1 MKVSVIIPVGHK
13 DQDFRVI
20 DQIKEKFE
28 SFEIIVAA
36 SYQNNEA
43 KNLEEKVDQFL
54 FIHNSTRAKALNA
67 GAEIAKNEMLWF
79 LHLDSNISLIDNL
92 DFEKVDD
99 QKINT
104 FLLKFDDEKLKYNSV
119 GANLR
124 TKYFKLPFG
133 DQSFII
139 NRRLF
144 NFIGEFTESVD
155 KGEDHELI
163 WKAKTVGV
171 QVNIISNYI
180 LSSSIK
186 YKEHPILQTLNTVKD
201 TILQIFKFY
210 KPKKKYVICHFF
222 KDPKSP
228 KSKTRLRKDISDEFV
243 NELNENLIE
252 ILSDNIN
259 QIKKNKFFYQI
270 SVSELD
276 HKNYA
281 YKFSR
286 ITDGLYLTSQNEL
299 GASMKEVIEFN
310 LRYFKKV
317 VIVGTDIPFLSAK
330 DIIDSLKST
339 SAKNVF
345 YPTLD
350 GGFCLLATS
359 DNKILDIID
368 KVKYG
373 TDTVLSDLTKN
384 VSKLLIDNKFYQDID
399 VKEDLLK
406 IYKDLKEKVYSLN
419 PTLKKL
425 YTLLYSNQKKFSE

>member
-13 DQDFRVI
+13 DQDFKVI

-54 FIHNSTRAKALNA
+54 SIHNSTRAKALNA

-155 KGEDHELI
+155 KGEDHEFI

-259 QIKKNKFFYQI
+259 QIKKNKFIYQI
-270 SVSELD
+270 SVSEMD

-384 VSKLLIDNKFYQDID
+384 VSRLLIDNKFYQDID

>member
-13 DQDFRVI
+13 DQDFKVI

-28 SFEIIVAA
+28 SFEIIVVA

-54 FIHNSTRAKALNA
+54 SIHNSTRAKALNA

-99 QKINT
+99 QKINA
-104 FLLKFDDEKLKYNSV
+104 FLLKFHDEKLKYNSV

-124 TKYFKLPFG
+124 TKYLNLPFG

-139 NRRLF
+139 NRKLF

-155 KGEDHELI
+155 KGEDHEFI

-186 YKEHPILQTLNTVKD
+186 YKENPILQTLNTVKD

-259 QIKKNKFFYQI
+259 QIKKNKFIYQI
-270 SVSELD
+270 SVSEMD

-350 GGFCLLATS
+350 GGFCLLATT

-384 VSKLLIDNKFYQDID
+384 VSRLLIDNKFYQDID

>member
-1 MKVSVIIPVGHK
+1 L
-13 DQDFRVI
+13 I
-20 DQIKEKFE
+20 DQIKDKFDN
-28 SFEIIVAA
+28 FEIILAA
-36 SYQNNEA
+36 SYQNNEV
-43 KNLEEKVDQFL
+43 KKLEEKVDKFIS
-54 FIHNSTRAKALNA
+54 IHNSTRAKALNS
-67 GAEIAKNEMLWF
+67 GAEVAKNEMLWF

-124 TKYFKLPFG
+124 TKYLNLPFG

-139 NRRLF
+139 NRKLF

-155 KGEDHELI
+155 KGEDHEFI

-171 QVNIISNYI
+171 QINIISNYI

-186 YKEHPILQTLNTVKD
+186 YKEYPILQTLNTVKD
-201 TILQIFKFY
+201 TVLQIFKFY

-252 ILSDNIN
+252 ILSDNIK
-259 QIKKNKFFYQI
+259 QIKKNKFVYQI

-330 DIIDSLKST
+330 DIMDSLKST

-384 VSKLLIDNKFYQDID
+384 VAKLLIDNKFYQDID
-399 VKEDLLK
+399 IKEDLLK

>member
-13 DQDFRVI
+13 DQDFKVI

-54 FIHNSTRAKALNA
+54 SIHNSTRAKALNA

-155 KGEDHELI
+155 KGEDHEFI

-201 TILQIFKFY
+201 TVLQIFKFY

-252 ILSDNIN
+252 ILSDNIK
-259 QIKKNKFFYQI
+259 QIKKNKFVYQI

>member
-54 FIHNSTRAKALNA
+54 SIHNSTKAKALNA

-155 KGEDHELI
+155 KGEDHEFI

-186 YKEHPILQTLNTVKD
+186 YKEDPVLQTLNTVKD

-259 QIKKNKFFYQI
+259 QIKKNKFIYQI
-270 SVSELD
+270 SVSEMD

>member
-13 DQDFRVI
+13 DQDFKVI

-54 FIHNSTRAKALNA
+54 SIHNSTRAKALNA

-139 NRRLF
+139 NRKLF

-155 KGEDHELI
+155 KGEDHEFI

-259 QIKKNKFFYQI
+259 QIKKNKFIYQI
-270 SVSELD
+270 SVSEMD

-373 TDTVLSDLTKN
+373 TDTALSDLTKN

>member
-13 DQDFRVI
+13 DQDFKVI

-54 FIHNSTRAKALNA
+54 SIHNSTRAKALNA

-99 QKINT
+99 QKINA

-155 KGEDHELI
+155 KGEDHEFI

-252 ILSDNIN
+252 ILSDNIK
-259 QIKKNKFFYQI
+259 QIKKNKFIYQI
-270 SVSELD
+270 SVSEMD

-399 VKEDLLK
+399 IKEDLLK

>member
-54 FIHNSTRAKALNA
+54 SIHNSTRAKALNA

-155 KGEDHELI
+155 KGEDHEFI

-259 QIKKNKFFYQI
+259 QIKKNKFIYQI
-270 SVSELD
+270 SVSEMD

-339 SAKNVF
+339 SAKNIF

>member
-54 FIHNSTRAKALNA
+54 SIHNSTRAKALNA

-155 KGEDHELI
+155 KGEDHEFI

-201 TILQIFKFY
+201 TILQIFEFY

-259 QIKKNKFFYQI
+259 QIKKNKFIYQI
-270 SVSELD
+270 SVSEMD

-317 VIVGTDIPFLSAK
+317 VIVGADIPFLSAK

>member
-1 MKVSVIIPVGHK
+1 MKVSVIIPVGRK
-13 DQDFRVI
+13 DQDFKVI

-54 FIHNSTRAKALNA
+54 SIHNSTRAKALNA

-155 KGEDHELI
+155 KGEDHEFI

-201 TILQIFKFY
+201 TVLQIFKFY

-259 QIKKNKFFYQI
+259 QIKKNKFIYQI
-270 SVSELD
+270 SVSEMD

-399 VKEDLLK
+399 IKEDLLK

>member
-13 DQDFRVI
+13 DQDFKVI
-20 DQIKEKFE
+20 DQIKEKFDN
-28 SFEIIVAA
+28 FEIIVAA

-54 FIHNSTRAKALNA
+54 SIHNSTRAKALNA

-155 KGEDHELI
+155 KGEDHEFI

-259 QIKKNKFFYQI
+259 QIKKNKFIYQI
-270 SVSELD
+270 SVSEMD

-399 VKEDLLK
+399 VKDDLFK

>member
-54 FIHNSTRAKALNA
+54 SIHNSTRAKALNA

-155 KGEDHELI
+155 KGEDHEFI

-252 ILSDNIN
+252 ILSDNIK
-259 QIKKNKFFYQI
+259 QIKKNKFIYQI

>member
-1 MKVSVIIPVGHK
+1 MKVSVIIPVSHK
-13 DQDFRVI
+13 DQDFKVI

-43 KNLEEKVDQFL
+43 KNLEKKVDQFL
-54 FIHNSTRAKALNA
+54 SVHNSSRAKALNA

-155 KGEDHELI
+155 KGEDHEFI

-259 QIKKNKFFYQI
+259 QIKKNKFIYQI
-270 SVSELD
+270 SVSEMD

-317 VIVGTDIPFLSAK
+317 VIVGTDIPFLSAN
-330 DIIDSLKST
+330 DIMDSLKST

-406 IYKDLKEKVYSLN
+406 IYKDLKEKVYSLSPN
-419 PTLKKL
+419 LKKL

>member
-13 DQDFRVI
+13 DQDFKVI

-54 FIHNSTRAKALNA
+54 SIHNSTRAKALNA

-144 NFIGEFTESVD
+144 NFIGEFTESID
-155 KGEDHELI
+155 KGEDHEFI

-259 QIKKNKFFYQI
+259 QIKKNKFIYQI
-270 SVSELD
+270 SVSEMD

-399 VKEDLLK
+399 VKDDLFK

>member
-13 DQDFRVI
+13 DQDFKVI

-54 FIHNSTRAKALNA
+54 SIHNSTRAKALNA

-155 KGEDHELI
+155 KGEDHEFI

-252 ILSDNIN
+252 ILSDNIK
-259 QIKKNKFFYQI
+259 QIKKNKFIYQI
-270 SVSELD
+270 SVSEMD

>member
-13 DQDFRVI
+13 DQDFKVI
-20 DQIKEKFE
+20 DQIKEKFDN
-28 SFEIIVAA
+28 FEIIVAA

-54 FIHNSTRAKALNA
+54 SIHNSTRAKALNA

-155 KGEDHELI
+155 KGEDHEFI

-201 TILQIFKFY
+201 TVLQIFKFY

-259 QIKKNKFFYQI
+259 QIKKNKFIYQI
-270 SVSELD
+270 SVSEMD

-399 VKEDLLK
+399 IKEDLLK

>member
-13 DQDFRVI
+13 DQDFKVI

-54 FIHNSTRAKALNA
+54 SIHNSTRAKALNA

-155 KGEDHELI
+155 KGEDHEFI

-201 TILQIFKFY
+201 TVLQIFKFY

-252 ILSDNIN
+252 ILSDNIK
-259 QIKKNKFFYQI
+259 QIKKNKFIYQI

-399 VKEDLLK
+399 IKEDLVK
-406 IYKDLKEKVYSLN
+406 IYKDLKEKVYSLSPN
-419 PTLKKL
+419 LKKL

>member
-13 DQDFRVI
+13 DQDFKVI

-54 FIHNSTRAKALNA
+54 SIHNSTRAKALNA

-155 KGEDHELI
+155 KGEDHEFI

-259 QIKKNKFFYQI
+259 QIKKNKFIYQI
-270 SVSELD
+270 SVSEMD

-330 DIIDSLKST
+330 DIVDSLKST

-399 VKEDLLK
+399 IKDDLLK

>member
-13 DQDFRVI
+13 DQDFKVI

-36 SYQNNEA
+36 SYKNNEA

-54 FIHNSTRAKALNA
+54 SIHNSTRAKALNA

-155 KGEDHELI
+155 KGEDHEFI

-201 TILQIFKFY
+201 TVLQIFKFY

-259 QIKKNKFFYQI
+259 QIKKNKFIYQI
-270 SVSELD
+270 SVSEMD

-399 VKEDLLK
+399 IKEDLLK

>member
-13 DQDFRVI
+13 DQDFKVI

-43 KNLEEKVDQFL
+43 KNLEKKVDQFL
-54 FIHNSTRAKALNA
+54 SVHNSSRAKALNA

-119 GANLR
+119 GDNLR

-155 KGEDHELI
+155 KGEDHEFI

-252 ILSDNIN
+252 ILSDNIK
-259 QIKKNKFFYQI
+259 QIKKNKFIYQI

-399 VKEDLLK
+399 VKDDLFK

>member
-13 DQDFRVI
+13 DQDFKVI

-43 KNLEEKVDQFL
+43 KNLEEKVDQFVS
-54 FIHNSTRAKALNA
+54 IHNSTRAKALNA

-124 TKYFKLPFG
+124 TKYFNLPFG

-155 KGEDHELI
+155 KGEDHEFI

-201 TILQIFKFY
+201 TVLQIFKFY

-252 ILSDNIN
+252 ILSDNIK
-259 QIKKNKFFYQI
+259 QIKKNKFIYQI

-399 VKEDLLK
+399 IKEDLLK

>member
-13 DQDFRVI
+13 DQDFKVI

-54 FIHNSTRAKALNA
+54 SIHNSTRAKALNA

-155 KGEDHELI
+155 KGEDHEFI

-259 QIKKNKFFYQI
+259 QIKKNKFIYQI
-270 SVSELD
+270 SVSEMD

-399 VKEDLLK
+399 IKEDLLK

>member
-54 FIHNSTRAKALNA
+54 SIHNSTRAKALNA

-104 FLLKFDDEKLKYNSV
+104 FLLKFDDERLKYNSV

-124 TKYFKLPFG
+124 TKYFKLPFW

-155 KGEDHELI
+155 KGEDHEFI

-252 ILSDNIN
+252 ILSDNIK
-259 QIKKNKFFYQI
+259 QIKKNKFIYQI
-270 SVSELD
+270 SVSEMD

>member
-1 MKVSVIIPVGHK
+1 MKVSVIIPVGRK
-13 DQDFRVI
+13 DQDFKVI

-54 FIHNSTRAKALNA
+54 SIHNSTRAKALNA

-155 KGEDHELI
+155 KGEDHEFI

-201 TILQIFKFY
+201 TVLQIFKFY

-259 QIKKNKFFYQI
+259 QIKKNKFIYQI
-270 SVSELD
+270 SVSEMD

-399 VKEDLLK
+399 IKEDLLK
-406 IYKDLKEKVYSLN
+406 IYKDLKEKVYSLS

>member
-54 FIHNSTRAKALNA
+54 SIHNSTRAKALNA

-155 KGEDHELI
+155 KGEDHEFI

-201 TILQIFKFY
+201 TVLQIFKFY

-259 QIKKNKFFYQI
+259 QIKKNKFIYQI
-270 SVSELD
+270 SVSEMD

-399 VKEDLLK
+399 VKDDLFK

>member
-13 DQDFRVI
+13 DQDFKVI

-54 FIHNSTRAKALNA
+54 SIHNSTRAKALNA

-155 KGEDHELI
+155 KGEDHEFI

-186 YKEHPILQTLNTVKD
+186 YKEHPILQTLNSVKD
-201 TILQIFKFY
+201 TVLQIFKFY

-259 QIKKNKFFYQI
+259 QIKKNKFIYQI
-270 SVSELD
+270 SVSEMD

-399 VKEDLLK
+399 IKEDLLK

>member
-13 DQDFRVI
+13 DQDFKVI

-43 KNLEEKVDQFL
+43 KNLEKKVDQFL
-54 FIHNSTRAKALNA
+54 SVHNSSRAKALNA

-104 FLLKFDDEKLKYNSV
+104 FLLKFDDERLKYNSV

-155 KGEDHELI
+155 KGEDHEFI

-201 TILQIFKFY
+201 TVLQIFKFY

-252 ILSDNIN
+252 ILSDNIK
-259 QIKKNKFFYQI
+259 QIKKNKFIYQI
-270 SVSELD
+270 SVSEKD
-276 HKNYA
+276 HKDYA

-286 ITDGLYLTSQNEL
+286 MTDGLYFTSQKEL

-310 LRYFKKV
+310 LKYFKKV

-399 VKEDLLK
+399 IKDDLLK

>member
-54 FIHNSTRAKALNA
+54 SIHNSTRAKALNA

-79 LHLDSNISLIDNL
+79 LHFDSNISLIDNL

-155 KGEDHELI
+155 KGEDHEFI

-259 QIKKNKFFYQI
+259 QIKKNKFIYQI
-270 SVSELD
+270 SVSEMD

>member
-1 MKVSVIIPVGHK
+1 MKVSVIIPVSHK

-54 FIHNSTRAKALNA
+54 SIHNSTRAKALNA

-155 KGEDHELI
+155 QGEDHEFI

-186 YKEHPILQTLNTVKD
+186 YKEDPILQTFNT
-201 TILQIFKFY
+201 
-210 KPKKKYVICHFF
+210 
-222 KDPKSP
+222 
-228 KSKTRLRKDISDEFV
+228 V

-252 ILSDNIN
+252 ILSDNIK
-259 QIKKNKFFYQI
+259 QIKKNKFIYQI
-270 SVSELD
+270 SVSEKD
-276 HKNYA
+276 HKDYA

-286 ITDGLYLTSQNEL
+286 MKDGLYLTSQNEL

-317 VIVGTDIPFLSAK
+317 VIVGTDIPLLSAK

-373 TDTVLSDLTKN
+373 TDTVLSDITKN

>member
-13 DQDFRVI
+13 DQDFKVI

-54 FIHNSTRAKALNA
+54 SIHNSTRAKALNA

-155 KGEDHELI
+155 KGEDHEFI

-259 QIKKNKFFYQI
+259 QIKKNKFIYQI
-270 SVSELD
+270 SVSEMD

>member
-1 MKVSVIIPVGHK
+1 
-13 DQDFRVI
+13 
-20 DQIKEKFE
+20 
-28 SFEIIVAA
+28 
-36 SYQNNEA
+36 
-43 KNLEEKVDQFL
+43 
-54 FIHNSTRAKALNA
+54 
-67 GAEIAKNEMLWF
+67 MLWF

-124 TKYFKLPFG
+124 TKYLNLPFG

-139 NRRLF
+139 NRKLF

-155 KGEDHELI
+155 KGEDHEFI

-222 KDPKSP
+222 KDPKSS

-252 ILSDNIN
+252 ILSDNIK
-259 QIKKNKFFYQI
+259 QIKKNKFVYQI

-399 VKEDLLK
+399 VKDDLFK